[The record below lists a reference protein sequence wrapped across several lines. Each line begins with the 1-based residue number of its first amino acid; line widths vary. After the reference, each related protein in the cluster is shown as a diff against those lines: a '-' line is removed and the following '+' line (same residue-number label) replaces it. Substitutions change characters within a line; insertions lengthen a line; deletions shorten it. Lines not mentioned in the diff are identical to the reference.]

1 MPISI
6 GNMVGLPGRSIN
18 GNWDVIDDSDGN
30 SFSLSMSIHT
40 GKTGNLRILV
50 ATGPEYSSSVAEN
63 ALIAIAETIDPS
75 KINGT
80 LITLHDFADRWSE
93 IPHSDK
99 PAYPGWPS
107 GDMAERVAFEMFN
120 QLFKHVD
127 YALFLEGPTPGMSNL
142 PHAAVYTYDNP
153 PMTSC
158 HPEILK
164 MMGHDLILQKDG
176 MRGSLVIEAQRELG
190 LPVLVAQLDDVE
202 PNPDTE
208 NYLKEKVLNFLAWVE
223 FFDFKPLIPD
233 KTYVATQENEIRSV
247 RDGDMEFN
255 RSLGEFVS
263 AGDIL
268 GVIKG
273 RKETDR
279 SEIEND
285 FDGYIVRHRHPG
297 TILTDDVIC
306 SLLGVS
312 FLKDSPGR
320 IVCRTALDNAQMD
333 VNLRENLLFKSIG
346 E

>member
-1 MPISI
+1 MPVSI
-6 GNMVGLPGRSIN
+6 GNLVGLPGRGIN
-18 GNWDVIDDSDGN
+18 GNWDVIDGSDGN
-30 SFSLSMSIHT
+30 GFSLSMSIHT
-40 GKTGNLRILV
+40 GKTGDLRILI
-50 ATGPEYSSSVAEN
+50 ATGPEHPSSVAEN

-75 KINGT
+75 NINGT
-80 LITLHDFADRWSE
+80 LITLHDFAARWNA

-99 PAYPGWPS
+99 PAYPGWPK
-107 GDMAERVAFEMFN
+107 GDMAERAAFEIFN
-120 QLFKHVD
+120 QLLKHVD

-190 LPVLVAQLDDVE
+190 LPILVAQLDDVE

-208 NYLKEKVLNFLAWVE
+208 NYLKEKVLNFLAWVD

-233 KTYVATQENEIRSV
+233 KTYIATQENEMRSI

-263 AGDIL
+263 SGDSL
-268 GVIKG
+268 CVIKG
-273 RKETDR
+273 RKEKDR
-279 SEIEND
+279 SEIENER
-285 FDGYIVRHRHPG
+285 DGYIVRHRHPG

-306 SLLGVS
+306 SLLGINFS
-312 FLKDSPGR
+312 KDNPDR
-320 IVCRTALDNAQMD
+320 IFCRTALNNADMD
-333 VNLRENLLFKSIG
+333 VNLRENRLFKSIG